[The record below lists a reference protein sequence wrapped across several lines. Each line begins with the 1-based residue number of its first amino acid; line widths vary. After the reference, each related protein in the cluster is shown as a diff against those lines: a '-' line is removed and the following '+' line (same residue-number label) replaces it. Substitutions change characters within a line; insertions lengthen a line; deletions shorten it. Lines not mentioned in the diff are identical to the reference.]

1 MRELMS
7 GNEAIARGAY
17 EACVTVATGYPGTP
31 STEILETVARYKSDI
46 YSEWSPNEK
55 VAFEVAAGAS
65 CAGARSIVT
74 MKHVGLN
81 VAADPLMT
89 LSYIGVEG
97 GFVAC
102 VADDPGMHSSQNEQD
117 TRQYARFAKIPIF
130 EPADSQEAKDFLKL
144 AMEVSE
150 KYQTPVI
157 LRSTTRVSHSRSLVD
172 LGGREKIDREIGI
185 EKKPP
190 RFVPIPVWGRVMKQK
205 VTDRLILLAEEAE
218 KSKANRIERRDKSL
232 GIVTASMAYQYVREV
247 WPEASVLK
255 LGFSYPFPDGL
266 IREFADS
273 VERVLVIEE
282 LDDFIEEHVRALGI
296 ECEGRKYVSGVGE
309 LSVARLLN
317 SKARMEGSEPRTLD
331 QKYAEGL
338 PARPPV
344 LCPGCPHRGIFY
356 ALGKHDVVVSGDIG
370 CYSLGAF
377 KPLDRMDIILCM
389 GGGVSMAH
397 GFDKAGDKRKVVGV
411 VGDSTFFHSG
421 ITGLIDI
428 VYNKGSSTIIVLDN
442 RTTAM
447 TGHQDHP
454 GTGRT
459 LMGEAT
465 KAISIQDI
473 GRACGIERV
482 TTIDPYDIETTQK
495 AIAEELSSKE
505 PSLIVSLAPCPLRER
520 RRVGPLRKVDADL
533 CKGCKKCLKLGCP
546 AIEMEG
552 EVPKINRYLCGG
564 CGLCEEVC
572 THDAISSQEA
582 E

>member
-1 MRELMS
+1 MS

-17 EACVTVATGYPGTP
+17 EAGVTVATGYPGTP

-185 EKKPP
+185 EKNPP

-218 KSKANRIERRDKSL
+218 KSEANRIERRDKSL

-273 VERVLVIEE
+273 VGRVLVVEE

-296 ECEGRKYVSGVGE
+296 ECEGRKFVSGVGE

-331 QKYAEGL
+331 QKFAEGL

-397 GFDKAGDKRKVVGV
+397 GFDKAGDKREVVGV

-482 TTIDPYDIETTQK
+482 TTIDPYNLETTQE

-520 RRVGPLRKVDADL
+520 RQVGPLRKVDADL

-546 AIEMEG
+546 AIEWVG
-552 EVPKINRYLCGG
+552 EVPKINSYLCGG
-564 CGLCEEVC
+564 CGLCEQVC
-572 THDAISSQEA
+572 PHEAISSQEA